1 MIYKW
6 LIKPILFAFQP
17 ERAHHIAFGALGLM
31 KRIPGLFHLVRFWN
45 APPSGSEVV
54 VAGIRFP
61 SRVGLAA
68 GFDKDAKAVEALAA
82 MGFGF
87 IEVGTV
93 TPKPQ
98 QGNPL
103 PRLFRIPQNKALIN
117 RMGFNNEG
125 IEAMVARLK
134 SIDRTRLVIGGNIGK
149 NKDTPNDQ
157 AVSDYLTCMRL
168 LAGLVDYLV
177 VNISSPNTPGLRQ
190 LQDKEPLQM
199 LLKSVAA
206 ENSKTSNP
214 VPLFLKIAPDITFG
228 QADDII
234 EIVVGSGFSGLIVS
248 NTTISRDGLSL
259 SASELEHI
267 GPGGMSG
274 MPLMEKS
281 TELLRYIRKHTPP
294 SLALI
299 ASGGIMSQADA
310 RNKFEAGADL
320 VQLYTGFIYE
330 GPGLVRNINRL
341 QISH

>member
-1 MIYKW
+1 
-6 LIKPILFAFQP
+6 
-17 ERAHHIAFGALGLM
+17 
-31 KRIPGLFHLVRFWN
+31 
-45 APPSGSEVV
+45 
-54 VAGIRFP
+54 
-61 SRVGLAA
+61 
-68 GFDKDAKAVEALAA
+68 
-82 MGFGF
+82 
-87 IEVGTV
+87 
-93 TPKPQ
+93 
-98 QGNPL
+98 
-103 PRLFRIPQNKALIN
+103 
-117 RMGFNNEG
+117 
-125 IEAMVARLK
+125 
-134 SIDRTRLVIGGNIGK
+134 
-149 NKDTPNDQ
+149 
-157 AVSDYLTCMRL
+157 
-168 LAGLVDYLV
+168 V

-190 LQDKEPLQM
+190 LQDKEPLKL

-206 ENSKTSNP
+206 ENSKTSKP

-281 TELLRYIRKHTPP
+281 TELLRYIRKHSPP